1 MTEREVL
8 QKQEDNGNQ
17 AFYLIQIGTFIHAYG
32 HGAFALARA
41 TGYSVRRKHR
51 KMGDIL
57 TCGFPADRVSQVLAK
72 LEDAGATAELQPDG
86 KTWLFSGIDGTP
98 DESMVKEASTLAR
111 EDMST
116 YSAMRGNGASPHA
129 MQDITDAIMGFNLS
143 ASTPLQAMMFIGEL
157 QKRIMKDE
165 ELIMKN

>member
-98 DESMVKEASTLAR
+98 DETMVKVTAPVNGDVAK
-111 EDMST
+111 EDMSE
-116 YSAMRGNGASPHA
+116 YRAVSDKNAMH
-129 MQDITDAIMGFNLS
+129 DILDAIRGFNLS
-143 ASTPLQAMMFIGEL
+143 TSTPLEAMMFIGEL
-157 QKRIMKDE
+157 QRKWKMD
-165 ELIMKN
+165 NG